1 MRVMGP
7 DHNVNTL
14 PPTDEIMFSK
24 IHDAFSR
31 NKNETDSDVW
41 WLPLDPETPL
51 EPSLLGGKGVG
62 LIRLM
67 RAGFNVPAGVVLTT
81 QFLHDFYFLEEPA
94 IRRQLDAALNAQG
107 RPNLLWAVRCSPADR
122 ICDKPAVA
130 DRMETFLNVPA
141 ADLFDCVKQ
150 CWAAVYADRDQVYR
164 FDQKNGSGPF
174 LAVILQQMAAVQC
187 AGVLYTRHPD
197 RPDRDAIVIKG
208 VSGLNR
214 KLQSGSCPQPD
225 CLELDRNGQRPGAE
239 AGGRKS
245 CLDSVGDEV
254 LARLACDLEQ
264 ALGAPQV
271 ADWVFDGRILWVIE
285 SRPAAA

>member
-1 MRVMGP
+1 
-7 DHNVNTL
+7 
-14 PPTDEIMFSK
+14 MFSK
-24 IHDAFSR
+24 IYDAFSK

-51 EPSLLGGKGVG
+51 ESSLLGGKGAG
-62 LIRLM
+62 LIQLM

-94 IRRQLDAALNAQG
+94 IRRQIDAAIKSRD
-107 RPNLLWAVRCSPADR
+107 RPDLLWAVRCSTVDETCDQPAG
-122 ICDKPAVA
+122 P

-150 CWAAVYADRDQVYR
+150 CWAAVYADREQIYR
-164 FDQKNGSGPF
+164 LDRKPGSRPF
-174 LAVILQQMAAVQC
+174 LAVILQQMATVQC
-187 AGVLYTRHPD
+187 AGILYTRHPD
-197 RPDRDAIVIKG
+197 RPDRDGILIKG
-208 VSGLNR
+208 VSGLNE
-214 KLQSGSCPQPD
+214 KLKSGSCPQPD
-225 CLELDRNGQRPGAE
+225 CLELDRNGQRLAAE

-245 CLDSVGDEV
+245 CLDRVGDEA

-264 ALGAPQV
+264 ALGVPQV